1 MLTYTYRAKDPISGK
16 RVTGNIQADN
26 ESAASKALIAQH
38 LTPLE
43 IKARDVNTKGGL
55 SFLDRIRTKDKIIFS
70 RQLSTLINAGVPLVQ
85 SLRNV
90 MQQTSSKKFQA
101 VMVQVI
107 TSVESGSTFAAA
119 LAKHPKVFNRIY
131 TSLIAAGEASG
142 TLDQA
147 LERLATQ
154 QEKDAEL
161 TSKVRGAMV
170 YPFIV
175 LLVMGGVV
183 GFMVVAV
190 LPQVEN
196 LYKDTPGLALPL
208 VTRILLGVSHFT
220 IHFWWLVLVL
230 LLAAGVFGARWG
242 RTLAG
247 RRVFDK
253 IKMRAP
259 LFGQLFM
266 KIYMARFSRTATT
279 LVASGVPMIQML
291 EITAEA
297 VDNVHV
303 ARSLHGAQELVKG
316 GKALSLAL
324 QGDPNFLP
332 LVPNMIQTGEQ
343 SGALETMLGKV
354 ADYYEKEV
362 DTQVKTISTII
373 EPALMVILG
382 VVAFIIVAAILLPIY
397 SLVGK
402 SFI

>member
-16 RVTGNIQADN
+16 RVSGNIQADN
-26 ESAASKALIAQH
+26 ESAASKALMAQH
-38 LTPLE
+38 LTPLD
-43 IKARDVNTKGGL
+43 IKVRDVNSHGGAG
-55 SFLDRIRTKDKIIFS
+55 FLDRIRTKDKIIFS

-90 MQQTSSKKFQA
+90 MQQTQSKKFQA
-101 VMVQVI
+101 VIVQVI
-107 TSVESGSTFAAA
+107 TSVESGSTFSAA
-119 LAKHPKVFNRIY
+119 LSKHPKVFNRIY
-131 TSLIAAGEASG
+131 ISLVAAGEASG

-161 TSKVRGAMV
+161 ASKVRGAMI
-170 YPFIV
+170 YPLIV
-175 LLVMGGVV
+175 LLVMAGVV

-196 LYKDTPGLALPL
+196 LYTGTPGISLPL
-208 VTRILLGVSHFT
+208 VTKILLGVSHFVT
-220 IHFWWLVLVL
+220 KYWWAVIISIVAL
-230 LLAAGVFGARWG
+230 GIFGSRWG

-247 RRVFDK
+247 RKVFDK

-266 KIYMARFSRTATT
+266 KIYMARFARTATT

-291 EITAEA
+291 DIAAEA
-297 VDNVHV
+297 VDNVHI
-303 ARSLHGAQELVKG
+303 ANSLKGAQEMVKG
-316 GKALSLAL
+316 GKALSMAL
-324 QGDPNFLP
+324 QGDSNFLT

-343 SGALETMLGKV
+343 SGALEVMLGKV

-373 EPALMVILG
+373 EPALMVVLG
-382 VVAFIIVAAILLPIY
+382 IVAFIIVAAILLPIY

-402 SFI
+402 SFV

>member
-43 IKARDVNTKGGL
+43 IKARDVSSSSF
-55 SFLDRIRTKDKIIFS
+55 SFLDRIRTKEKIIFS

-90 MQQTSSKKFQA
+90 MQQTQSKKFQA
-101 VMVQVI
+101 VIVQVI

-119 LAKHPKVFNRIY
+119 LSKHPKVFNRIY
-131 TSLIAAGEASG
+131 TSLVAAGEASG

-161 TSKVRGAMV
+161 ASKVRGAMV
-170 YPFIV
+170 YPLIV
-175 LLVMGGVV
+175 LLVMAGVV

-220 IHFWWLVLVL
+220 INFWWVVLIVL
-230 LLAAGVFGARWG
+230 IAAGIFGTRWG

-247 RRVFDK
+247 RKVFDK

-266 KIYMARFSRTATT
+266 KIYMARFARTATT

-291 EITAEA
+291 DITAEA

-303 ARSLHGAQELVKG
+303 AHSLHGAQEMVKG
-316 GKALSLAL
+316 GKALSSAL
-324 QGDPNFLP
+324 QGDGNFLP

-343 SGALETMLGKV
+343 SGALEVMLGKV

-373 EPALMVILG
+373 EPALMVVLG